1 MDEITR
7 GAMEHKKISEFISFY
22 KHALTQW
29 SYGNAQHQFESFK
42 KLVALVRAHFAF
54 EEADVFP
61 LLLSTGEDRDKAVIN
76 QLESEHGEISAR
88 LAEFETLSAEKPNE
102 ATSQRAV
109 ELAKGI
115 VRAMEEH
122 ALLEDWKL
130 YPRIENLDLNSK

>member
-1 MDEITR
+1 VDEITR

-54 EEADVFP
+54 
-61 LLLSTGEDRDKAVIN
+61 STGEDRDKAVIN